1 MKEKKYQNTL
11 HEFRVN
17 KKKQKTS
24 LKEQKCLQM
33 NELLFSDSKG
43 KNVLLSFLKNIEKTD
58 TFINNS

>member
-1 MKEKKYQNTL
+1 
-11 HEFRVN
+11 
-17 KKKQKTS
+17 
-24 LKEQKCLQM
+24 M